1 MNFLMRI
8 EGKVD
13 ANFSL
18 RKESILGTTMYLRVP
33 KGL

>member
-1 MNFLMRI
+1 MMGI

-18 RKESILGTTMYLRVP
+18 RKENILGIMMFP